1 MKAKCPG
8 AIPEIFIA
16 TVEGIEFEKE
26 IHWSVCTPS
35 RIAVISIT
43 KTNHQFAKRHDRY
56 GKPIIEHCFPR
67 WLYHVRDYPWRL

>member
-26 IHWSVCTPS
+26 IHWSACNPS
-35 RIAVISIT
+35 RFAVIQHHKNS
-43 KTNHQFAKRHDRY
+43 HQFAKRQIWEADHRTLFSSLALS
-56 GKPIIEHCFPR
+56 CT
-67 WLYHVRDYPWRL
+67 